1 MKNERAVTIHFTDGF
16 KTSFDFP
23 KQLADEQ
30 AVATRL
36 EKLLKNL
43 YLLIEGDGVLFLFPT
58 NNIKYI
64 QAYPTPSKLPDI
76 AIRGG
81 ESPVTRQP
89 APPCSRGI
97 S

>member
-64 QAYPTPSKLPDI
+64 QAYPAPSKLPDI

-97 S
+97 L